1 MNKKALL
8 EYALFARKELE
19 TQITL
24 SLNEIG
30 IYDNK
35 IARANIVGEYTI
47 IEGIQQSFPKRLY
60 NLRERM
66 IDSNFKDA
74 IFSNIVE
81 EFAYTWFNRIIA
93 IRFMEVHDYFPHGF
107 RVLTSRDGSYEPEIM
122 KNLPYVLEELDL
134 KESVIRSLKE
144 QNKIEEL

>member
-66 IDSNFKDA
+66 IDSHFKDEK
-74 IFSNIVE
+74 FSNVVE

-93 IRFMEVHDYFPHGF
+93 IRFME
-107 RVLTSRDGSYEPEIM
+107 
-122 KNLPYVLEELDL
+122 
-134 KESVIRSLKE
+134 
-144 QNKIEEL
+144 